1 MRPWRCIAA
10 SRAKGAPPGTLFL
23 FWHDD
28 DWIRSTF
35 MQERNAWLR
44 HQQERWLQEDG
55 SWISPRE
62 SLKDEDFETR
72 WQYGIDVLRRYGVLK

>member
-1 MRPWRCIAA
+1 
-10 SRAKGAPPGTLFL
+10 
-23 FWHDD
+23 
-28 DWIRSTF
+28 